1 VTLLRRFKGLHGRPV
16 AHPIEG
22 KQVTNSFSTA
32 GLQMNTSEGE
42 IRNISHV
49 VIHSS
54 DIIRSIKYYQLL
66 GFNVTRIISTDP
78 NVVTDINDLK
88 TIPLNQTSSGDFSCV
103 GLSLGREPRAITALE
118 IMEWREPQK
127 CRRLPEPA
135 VSLGL
140 VRIALNVVNI
150 EAIKARLKEKGH
162 EVGDVE
168 NVMISPTL
176 SSAFAHAYDPDGNWL
191 SLMEWVKAKPE

>member
-1 VTLLRRFKGLHGRPV
+1 
-16 AHPIEG
+16 
-22 KQVTNSFSTA
+22 
-32 GLQMNTSEGE
+32 MNTSEGE

-103 GLSLGREPRAITALE
+103 GLSLGGRPGGFTPRER
-118 IMEWREPQK
+118 RGGGEPQK

-140 VRIALNVVNI
+140 VRIALNVVN
-150 EAIKARLKEKGH
+150 
-162 EVGDVE
+162 
-168 NVMISPTL
+168 
-176 SSAFAHAYDPDGNWL
+176 
-191 SLMEWVKAKPE
+191 